1 MAMLRRQ
8 KDTDAARRKKTGRP
22 IFRTIFNAMML
33 VTLVEVVLLA
43 VSIAITNVD
52 GRLNQNAK
60 DMLNMQVRNRVSYVQ
75 DLMQDA
81 QNLTDLSEHINNTVL
96 AMQEEGQ
103 LDLAELNTSREKSDA
118 LLTAIAPEL
127 VNTLRAKPVS
137 GIFVVLNTVNLHNL
151 DVGCGLPGIYLRD
164 LDPDARPSEDNA
176 DLMIER
182 GSSAVVKRLGI
193 TTDKSWQPTLRYYG
207 LKGNGFSKTPFQT
220 AWEDG
225 ARLNAE
231 DYGRW
236 TTSAYK
242 IGNDSRTAIA
252 YSQPLI
258 LPDGTIYGVVGV
270 ELLTS
275 YLQTK
280 LPYSELQDGN
290 TGTYFLVSTTAD
302 EEDTSFI
309 VSKAVTS
316 SEDMIT
322 SEAPA
327 GMMNCEL
334 RADECWLTLRNK
346 DYYAVALPITLYSRN
361 APFSNER
368 WLLIGTV
375 NSKVLFAFADNVRNV
390 IAIAIVFTLVLG
402 ALGSLVI
409 ARNLAHPVELL
420 YHEVVDGQEKKQ
432 FPQLSHTNIR
442 ELDRLADALTSLNSE
457 LLNNSTKFLRIMDMA
472 SVELGGYELRF
483 DTGSVYVTDSFFA
496 LLGASQP
503 KDHFL
508 SVRRFEEKLSNIQLS
523 HPCTTTAEGDKILT
537 IRREGETR
545 YIMLRVTNDQTTQV
559 GLAEDVTAA
568 TQERLR
574 IERERDYDV
583 LTGLYNRQAFHRV
596 SHELFQNPERLGVAA
611 LLMMDLDDLKHI
623 NDTYGHDW
631 GDHYIQNTGR
641 CIAEHSPPGT
651 VCARLSGDEFLLLF
665 YGYPGREQLREKLK
679 ALTRAMQQAVVVLP
693 SGSDLHISISG
704 GVAWYPEDGRDIET
718 LKKYADF
725 AMYQVKH
732 STKGQ
737 MKDFDIGVYNQE
749 AYIAR
754 TRREFHQLISE
765 ERMYY
770 YFQPIFSAQTGRVHA
785 YEALMRSDL
794 PTLRS
799 PATIMKLAREQGAL
813 YEIERLTFRK
823 ALEGFDN
830 LRSKNLVDRQALIFI
845 NSIASV
851 CLRREDSEYMDQRWH
866 ELRRQMVIEITE
878 EEEMNREALE
888 IKRHAPGF
896 SGMFALDDYGSGYS
910 NEGSLLEL
918 APRFIKVDISI
929 IRGIDSDPDKQQIL
943 RNVVRYAQPRSMQII
958 AEGVETAAEMRTVID
973 LGADLLQGYFLA
985 RPAAVPDPIAPEAA
999 EIIRAI

>member
-1 MAMLRRQ
+1 MLRRQ

-182 GSSAVVKRLGI
+182 GSSAVVKKLGI

-242 IGNDSRTAIA
+242 VGNDNRTAIA

-316 SEDMIT
+316 SEDVIA

-420 YHEVVDGQEKKQ
+420 YHEVVDGQ
-432 FPQLSHTNIR
+432 
-442 ELDRLADALTSLNSE
+442 
-457 LLNNSTKFLRIMDMA
+457 
-472 SVELGGYELRF
+472 
-483 DTGSVYVTDSFFA
+483 
-496 LLGASQP
+496 
-503 KDHFL
+503 
-508 SVRRFEEKLSNIQLS
+508 
-523 HPCTTTAEGDKILT
+523 
-537 IRREGETR
+537 
-545 YIMLRVTNDQTTQV
+545 
-559 GLAEDVTAA
+559 
-568 TQERLR
+568 
-574 IERERDYDV
+574 
-583 LTGLYNRQAFHRV
+583 
-596 SHELFQNPERLGVAA
+596 
-611 LLMMDLDDLKHI
+611 
-623 NDTYGHDW
+623 
-631 GDHYIQNTGR
+631 
-641 CIAEHSPPGT
+641 
-651 VCARLSGDEFLLLF
+651 
-665 YGYPGREQLREKLK
+665 
-679 ALTRAMQQAVVVLP
+679 
-693 SGSDLHISISG
+693 
-704 GVAWYPEDGRDIET
+704 
-718 LKKYADF
+718 
-725 AMYQVKH
+725 
-732 STKGQ
+732 
-737 MKDFDIGVYNQE
+737 
-749 AYIAR
+749 
-754 TRREFHQLISE
+754 
-765 ERMYY
+765 
-770 YFQPIFSAQTGRVHA
+770 
-785 YEALMRSDL
+785 
-794 PTLRS
+794 
-799 PATIMKLAREQGAL
+799 
-813 YEIERLTFRK
+813 
-823 ALEGFDN
+823 
-830 LRSKNLVDRQALIFI
+830 
-845 NSIASV
+845 
-851 CLRREDSEYMDQRWH
+851 
-866 ELRRQMVIEITE
+866 
-878 EEEMNREALE
+878 
-888 IKRHAPGF
+888 
-896 SGMFALDDYGSGYS
+896 
-910 NEGSLLEL
+910 
-918 APRFIKVDISI
+918 
-929 IRGIDSDPDKQQIL
+929 
-943 RNVVRYAQPRSMQII
+943 
-958 AEGVETAAEMRTVID
+958 
-973 LGADLLQGYFLA
+973 
-985 RPAAVPDPIAPEAA
+985 
-999 EIIRAI
+999 